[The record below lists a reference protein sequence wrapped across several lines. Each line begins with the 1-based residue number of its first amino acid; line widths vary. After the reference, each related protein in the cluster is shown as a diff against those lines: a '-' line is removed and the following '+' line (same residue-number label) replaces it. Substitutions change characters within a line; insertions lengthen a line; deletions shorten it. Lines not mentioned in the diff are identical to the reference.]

1 MGAGFW
7 GILAPFLKQYASDMS
22 KTIIDLIRHGEP
34 EGGRKYRGH
43 TDDPLS
49 ETGWRQMR
57 EKVAGCQDW
66 QAIVT
71 SPLQRCQAFATEL
84 AGRLQVPLAVEPRL
98 KEKSFGVWE
107 GHTPEEL
114 ERREP
119 GLQVRF
125 RQDPLRYLPEG
136 AEDLALFSE
145 RVKSAWRDLVLTRA
159 GQHVLVVAHGG
170 VIRAVMAHVLGM
182 PLQYLFRAE
191 VHYAALTRIKVEYLD
206 GGETLATLVFHDG
219 RP

>member
-1 MGAGFW
+1 MT
-7 GILAPFLKQYASDMS
+7 

-49 ETGWRQMR
+49 ATGWRQMR
-57 EKVAGCQDW
+57 EKVGDCRGW

-84 AGRLQVPLAVEPRL
+84 ADRLQVPLAVEPRL

-114 ERREP
+114 ELREP
-119 GLQVRF
+119 GLQIRF
-125 RQDPLRYLPEG
+125 RQDPVRHLPQG
-136 AEDLALFSE
+136 AEDLTLFSA
-145 RVKSAWRDLVLTRA
+145 RVGATWNDLVHEHA
-159 GQHVLVVAHGG
+159 GKHILVVAHGG
-170 VIRAVMAHVLGM
+170 VIRALIARVLGM

-191 VHYAALTRIKVEYLD
+191 VHYAALSRIKVEHLAN
-206 GGETLATLVFHDG
+206 GEALATLVFHDG